1 MNAGF
6 LLIPTDAPTLGS
18 DAQVAGHY
26 LQQTGY
32 TCGAAALSMITGLS
46 ELECRKLAHTTTR
59 GTSTVEAA
67 AALAHAGFTP
77 HFIRV
82 GRPVHELI
90 VELTEQSRR
99 WALYLAL
106 EFRDRGT
113 DSIGRRRTARR
124 HHACVLAG
132 GRLYDPGQLHEADI
146 EAIDAG
152 TVLTSYIIAEK
163 PSAAA

>member
-1 MNAGF
+1 MQPGF
-6 LLIPTDAPTLGS
+6 LLIPTDAPALGS
-18 DAQVAGHY
+18 DAEVAGHY

-32 TCGAAALSMITGLS
+32 TCGAAALSMITGLT
-46 ELECRKLAHTTTR
+46 EAQCRKLARTTTS
-59 GTSTVEAA
+59 GTSTLEAA
-67 AALAHAGFTP
+67 AALAQAGFTA

-106 EFRDRGT
+106 EFCDRGT

-132 GRLYDPGQLHEADI
+132 GRLYDPGLLHEIDL
-146 EAIDAG
+146 EAISAG
-152 TVLTSYIIAEK
+152 TILTSYIIAEK
-163 PSAAA
+163 PSGSA